1 MNINYVNN
9 KMVLVFLLL
18 LAIITCSC
26 SNAQLCSNQSCH
38 GSSNGSHVTSTGSSP
53 IYMYNVPLEYVPERS
68 DKLPY
73 QEELQKIHFSV
84 KSTGKYHYS
93 RLLLLLQTW
102 FQTIPANN
110 VKHCPCYNIH

>member
-9 KMVLVFLLL
+9 KMELVFLLL
-18 LAIITCSC
+18 LAIITYSC
-26 SNAQLCSNQSCH
+26 SNAQFCSNQSCH
-38 GSSNGSHVTSTGSSP
+38 DSSNGSHVTSTGSSP
-53 IYMYNVPLEYVPERS
+53 MYMYSVPLEHVPERP

-73 QEELQKIHFSV
+73 QEELQKIYFSI

-102 FQTIPANN
+102 FQTIPTNN
-110 VKHCPCYNIH
+110 VKHCPCYNIY